1 MGEFFKTIG
10 QGILYLVLSPFI
22 LVGVSLY
29 AVFAFFLFFVMFF
42 KRIILFFKGEDM
54 KAEMRMDV
62 IAKMHLQN
70 QDEALEKKEEDNSI
84 NVPVTNLVKEEKT
97 TIVQPIIIQTDEEGR
112 LKGVSY
118 LNPNG
123 QISNAAD
130 NNLNKI
136 EQKDSSIEA
145 LQINTEKED
154 IE

>member
-1 MGEFFKTIG
+1 
-10 QGILYLVLSPFI
+10 
-22 LVGVSLY
+22 
-29 AVFAFFLFFVMFF
+29 
-42 KRIILFFKGEDM
+42 M
-54 KAEMRMDV
+54 KEEMRIDV
-62 IAKMHLQN
+62 VAKMHLQN

-123 QISNAAD
+123 QLSDVAE
-130 NNLNKI
+130 NNMNQI

-145 LQINTEKED
+145 LQINTEKE
-154 IE
+154 EAK